1 MLDTDKQALIN
12 GNATIPYRITI
23 IDQFK
28 NEYLLSTENDGLIVT
43 EDNEEILLQVNDIVL
58 TENDIIS
65 TTYEDYRYVDT
76 STIVIGQ
83 FVARTLSG
91 QIKSIEDINLENK
104 ELKVELGVK
113 NNDNVNY
120 YSLGHFL
127 VTSPDSDE
135 VKDIIEFE
143 AMDYTKKFNLEFD
156 ANDLNFP
163 CTALELA
170 EYCCNKCGVVLGTL
184 DFTNN
189 DFVIENNQYETG
201 DTYRKVMQD
210 IGKLAYSWVRI
221 GWDDKCYIDFNVN
234 TEVADGYDK
243 IGTGNYYDLSLQ
255 KDYFG
260 EVNRVVIGMSDVEGE
275 NVYIED
281 SESIEKYGVY
291 ELQIMDNNL
300 TYTPELRQSVI
311 EGAKRLFGLKFLPLE
326 INTTG
331 HPWLIGKE
339 LIEIETLDG
348 EKLYTIPFDRTIEY
362 KGHIKTKL
370 TSKADTRVE
379 TEYKNPGTLETE
391 IKKTRIVVDKQ
402 NQTITSIVQNVSTI
416 ENTTNNLQNDLNN
429 NKQSI
434 ETLSSEI
441 TQTTANVT
449 TTISQLKEDINN
461 SGKELKNTMVTIDI
475 NGINVSTNLSAISTL
490 ITNERFVIKN
500 GNTTLAYFGYDNELG
515 KVVSLMDNI
524 SITNYLIVGYHR
536 FEKFEIDGEKRTGCF
551 YIG

>member
-1 MLDTDKQALIN
+1 MLDTDKQVLIK
-12 GNATIPYRITI
+12 GNATIPYKITVLG
-23 IDQFK
+23 
-28 NEYLLSTENDGLIVT
+28 ET
-43 EDNEEILLQVNDIVL
+43 EDDNITL

-76 STIVIGQ
+76 ATMVIGQ
-83 FVARTLSG
+83 FVARKLSG
-91 QIKSIEDINLENK
+91 QIKNINNINLENK

-113 NNDNVNY
+113 VDDNVNY
-120 YSLGHFL
+120 YSLGNFL

-135 VKDIIEFE
+135 VKDVIDFE

-156 ANDLNFP
+156 ANDLEFP

-170 EYCCNKCGVVLGTL
+170 EYCCGKCGVVLGTS

-189 DFVIENNQYETG
+189 DFVVENNQYETG

-221 GWDDKCYIDFNVN
+221 GWDNKCYIDFNVN
-234 TEVADGYDK
+234 TEVTDEYNK
-243 IGTGNYYDLSLQ
+243 IGTGNYYDLSIQ

-260 EVNRVVIGMSDVEGE
+260 GVNRVVIGISDVEGE
-275 NVYIED
+275 NAYVED
-281 SESIEKYGVY
+281 SESIEKNGVF

-311 EGAKRLFGLKFLPLE
+311 EGARRLFGLKFLPLE
-326 INTTG
+326 TNTTG
-331 HPWLIGKE
+331 HPWLIGNE
-339 LIEIETLDG
+339 LIEMETLNG

-370 TSKADTRVE
+370 TSKADTMVE

-391 IKKTRIVVDKQ
+391 IKKTRIIVDKQ
-402 NQTITSIVQNVSTI
+402 NQTITSVVQNVSTI
-416 ENTTNNLQNDLNN
+416 ENTTNGLQDDMND
-429 NKQSI
+429 NKQAI
-434 ETLSSEI
+434 ETLSSEVK
-441 TQTTANVT
+441 QTTTDIT
-449 TTISQLKEDINN
+449 TTISQIREDINN

-475 NGINVSTNLSAISTL
+475 NGINVSTNLSTISTL

-500 GNTTLAYFGYDNELG
+500 GDTTLAYFGYDNELG
-515 KVVSLMDNI
+515 KVVSIMDNI
-524 SITNYLIVGYHR
+524 TITNYLTVGYHR
-536 FEKFEIDGEKRTGCF
+536 FEKFEVDGEKRTGCF